1 MPTFDDGTHYSV
13 ALTQSEAMALT
24 LLIEAAVAAAL
35 APVFARPAMRCAAA
49 AVIASTI
56 THPILWTIYG
66 DAQTL
71 FGAFTTPV
79 LEAGVIAAETI
90 AYRVLATPRWD
101 EAALLS
107 LLVNAAS
114 WSAGELIYLL
124 N

>member
-1 MPTFDDGTHYSV
+1 
-13 ALTQSEAMALT
+13 MALT

-35 APVFARPAMRCAAA
+35 APVFARAALRCVAA

-56 THPILWTIYG
+56 THPILWAIYG

-114 WSAGELIYLL
+114 WGAGELIYLL
-124 N
+124 S